1 MMNNKMLSWID
12 NRKPN
17 ITAETV
23 KPYMK
28 KYGMDLKNAEFVAEV
43 MTEIFAG
50 MQITETSAMSYELL
64 DTVIRHDAE
73 TKQYE

>member
-17 ITAETV
+17 ITVETV

-28 KYGMDLKNAEFVAEV
+28 KYGMDLKNAKFVAEV